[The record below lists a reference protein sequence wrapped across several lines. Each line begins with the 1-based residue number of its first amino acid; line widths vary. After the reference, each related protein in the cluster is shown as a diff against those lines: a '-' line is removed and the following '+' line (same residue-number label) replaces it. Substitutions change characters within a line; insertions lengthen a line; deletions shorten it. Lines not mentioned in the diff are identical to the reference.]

1 MMKQTEKT
9 KRTCKHGHIYYKSTT
24 CPVCPI
30 CEQSNK
36 PKAGFL
42 SLLAS
47 PARRALEGLGISKPE
62 HLTEYTK
69 KEILALHGVGPS
81 AIPVLEKA
89 LSDLDLKFE
98 A

>member
-1 MMKQTEKT
+1 MS
-9 KRTCKHGHIYYKSTT
+9 KRTCENGHIYSKSSD

-30 CEQSNK
+30 CEQNKK

-62 HLTEYTK
+62 DLTEYTK
-69 KEILALHGVGPS
+69 KEILALHGIGPS

-89 LSDLDLKFE
+89 LSDLDLKFK

>member
-1 MMKQTEKT
+1 MMKQAEKT
-9 KRTCKHGHIYYKSTT
+9 KRTCKHGHIYYKSST
-24 CPVCPI
+24 CPI
-30 CEQSNK
+30 CPTCEGLRK
-36 PKAGFL
+36 YKGIFL
-42 SLLAS
+42 SKVSA

-69 KEILALHGVGPS
+69 KEILALHGIGPS

-89 LSDLDLKFE
+89 LSDLDLKFK